1 MIAAAETETSSHNAA
16 LKRRT
21 TMSGHRIPETALAE
35 NCSGFFD
42 ASRYEDLPC
51 RFFFAERRPTLQ
63 VADSTSFFSGI
74 RVALIPLRATLV
86 NKEDCLH
93 EKATHL
99 GMLLGLL
106 TVSGVAQRGRPGG
119 AVSPTARPDIDLG
132 ARRSAGGSP
141 TLAPNRTIT
150 NRSVSPTA
158 GPVRDPRVDKTATIA
173 PDGTTVNRN
182 VDPTAAPIRDPLA
195 KPSATPGA
203 STTVNRNAS
212 PTAEAPIRDPK

>member
-1 MIAAAETETSSHNAA
+1 MIAAAETESSSHNAA

-93 EKATHL
+93 EKATHS
-99 GMLLGLL
+99 GNATWAADRERCRAARTTGRGGESHCKAGYRPWRSKVGGWVTHPGTQQDHHKSKCL
-106 TVSGVAQRGRPGG
+106 TDGRT
-119 AVSPTARPDIDLG
+119 S
-132 ARRSAGGSP
+132 
-141 TLAPNRTIT
+141 
-150 NRSVSPTA
+150 
-158 GPVRDPRVDKTATIA
+158 
-173 PDGTTVNRN
+173 
-182 VDPTAAPIRDPLA
+182 
-195 KPSATPGA
+195 
-203 STTVNRNAS
+203 
-212 PTAEAPIRDPK
+212 